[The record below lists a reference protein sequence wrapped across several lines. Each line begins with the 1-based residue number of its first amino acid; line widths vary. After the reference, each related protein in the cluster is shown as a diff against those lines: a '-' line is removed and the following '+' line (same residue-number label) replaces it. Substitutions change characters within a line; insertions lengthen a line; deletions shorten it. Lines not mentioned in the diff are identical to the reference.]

1 MIRPLLTIALLVT
14 PAMPLSSEIQCDR
27 AYSTFIE
34 HLIDRSMVDGHHLAL
49 LHRAAL
55 RIFQACDSGHLQN
68 PDSHFRD
75 LENPSPAHS

>member
-1 MIRPLLTIALLVT
+1 MIRPLLAIALLVT
-14 PAMPLSSEIQCDR
+14 SAMPLSSDIQCDR

-34 HLIDRSMVDGHHLAL
+34 HLTDQSVVDGDRLAL

-75 LENPSPAHS
+75 LEKS